1 MEKGFFR
8 DWRCPFSE
16 QILMSI
22 QTILIIDDTP
32 DNLTQISSILKEKFK
47 VKVATNGAKGLSI
60 AATEPKPN
68 LILLDIMMP
77 EMDGFE
83 VCQKLKSD
91 PLTSAIPVIFL
102 SGKADSS
109 DIEKGLSLGAQGYLT
124 KPVDHS
130 KLFEIISQ
138 FISN

>member
-1 MEKGFFR
+1 
-8 DWRCPFSE
+8 
-16 QILMSI
+16 MSL

-60 AATEPKPN
+60 ASTEPRPN

-83 VCQKLKSD
+83 VCQKLKSND
-91 PLTSAIPVIFL
+91 STSSIPVVFL

-124 KPVDHS
+124 KPVDPE
-130 KLFEIISQ
+130 KLFEIVSRLTLA
-138 FISN
+138 